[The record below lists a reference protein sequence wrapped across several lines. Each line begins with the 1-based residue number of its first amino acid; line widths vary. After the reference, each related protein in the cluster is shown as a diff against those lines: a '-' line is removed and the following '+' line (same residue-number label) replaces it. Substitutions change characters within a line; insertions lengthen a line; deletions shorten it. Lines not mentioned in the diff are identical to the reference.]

1 MSSGGE
7 VVKYTEEMKLWLF
20 DLAHGNLPDDEIVK
34 GFIKHYVI
42 NGYTIHDVH
51 NHIHFHTNYGLE
63 GAKTAIDSLNEALIR
78 FSERS

>member
-1 MSSGGE
+1 M
-7 VVKYTEEMKLWLF
+7 KYTEEMKLWLF

-78 FSERS
+78 FAERS